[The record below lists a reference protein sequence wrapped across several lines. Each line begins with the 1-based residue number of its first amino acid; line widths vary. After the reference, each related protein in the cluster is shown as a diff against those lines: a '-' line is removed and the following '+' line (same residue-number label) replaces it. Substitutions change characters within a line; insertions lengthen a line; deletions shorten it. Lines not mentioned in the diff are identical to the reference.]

1 MQINFIR
8 LISTTYVFLCSGP
21 IIVSY
26 NHGQSVL
33 KVNILVLFWQYLLV
47 ILFYGINYRAGVDL
61 FHIYFPSNK
70 ITHVHIKNVSLFFLV
85 L

>member
-26 NHGQSVL
+26 NHGQSV
-33 KVNILVLFWQYLLV
+33 
-47 ILFYGINYRAGVDL
+47 
-61 FHIYFPSNK
+61 
-70 ITHVHIKNVSLFFLV
+70 
-85 L
+85 